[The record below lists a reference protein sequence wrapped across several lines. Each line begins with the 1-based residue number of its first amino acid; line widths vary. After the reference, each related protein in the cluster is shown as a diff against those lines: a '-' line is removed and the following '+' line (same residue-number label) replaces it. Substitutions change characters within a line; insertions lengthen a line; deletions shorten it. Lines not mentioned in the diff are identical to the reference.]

1 MISLV
6 IPIFN
11 EEETLRHLYERL
23 KSASEQWDDEYEVLF
38 VDDGSNDKSF
48 SLMTNIADRD
58 KNFKVIKLSRNY
70 GHQAAIS
77 AGISLAQGDA
87 VIVMDGDL
95 QDPPEEITNFL
106 EKWKE
111 GFDVVYAIRKYRKE
125 GLLRRIAYATFYRAL
140 KNVASDLEI
149 PLDAGDFCLMDRK
162 VVDILNKNMPEQKRF
177 LRGLRA
183 FAGFKQVGVGYDR
196 PERSAGKSKYTFS
209 KLLGLALDGIFDF
222 STFPLQIASYLG
234 AFISLTSF
242 LVGMF
247 FIIHRIIGFK
257 IFGHSPSDT
266 PGLAT
271 LAAGVFFLGGLILLM
286 LGVVGEYIGRIYLE
300 VKRRPFYI
308 VESVYFKDQRER
320 SRSN

>member
-1 MISLV
+1 MISIV

-11 EEETLRHLYERL
+11 EEESLQHLYERL
-23 KSASEQWDDEYEVLF
+23 KSAGELWDDTYEVLF
-38 VDDGSNDKSF
+38 VDDGSIDNSL
-48 SLMTNIADRD
+48 SLMTNIAARD
-58 KNFKVIKLSRNY
+58 GNFKVIKLSRNY

-77 AGISLAQGDA
+77 AGISLARGDA
-87 VIVMDGDL
+87 VIVMDSDL

-106 EKWKE
+106 EKWKQ
-111 GFDVVYAIRKYRKE
+111 GYQVVYAVRKFRKE
-125 GLLRRIAYATFYRAL
+125 GFLKRIAYATFYRAL
-140 KNVASDLEI
+140 KNLASDLEI

-162 VVDILNKNMPEQKRF
+162 VVDVLNKDMPEQKRF

-183 FAGFKQVGVGYDR
+183 FAGFKQVGLSYDR
-196 PERSAGKSKYTFS
+196 PERAAGKSKYTFN
-209 KLLGLALDGIFDF
+209 KLLKLALDGIFDF

-247 FIIHRIIGFK
+247 FIVHRIIGFK

-286 LGVVGEYIGRIYLE
+286 LGVTGEYIGRIYIE

-308 VESVYFKDQRER
+308 VESVYFKDQREQ
-320 SRSN
+320 